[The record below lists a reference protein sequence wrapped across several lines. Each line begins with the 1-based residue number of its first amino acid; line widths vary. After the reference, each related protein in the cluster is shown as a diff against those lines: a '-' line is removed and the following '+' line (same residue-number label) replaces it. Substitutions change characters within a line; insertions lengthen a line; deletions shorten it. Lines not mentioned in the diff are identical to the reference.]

1 MLAEIQ
7 GNIVLTFSDKGSSDE
22 LRFYMKIL
30 KARKAGHQGRL
41 EDALSILLD
50 CDTWRGITVT
60 MYQQLAREVYDLL
73 LVNSLRR
80 GQREQLLAYL
90 KGPLF
95 NDGGENLPKED
106 SYFEELRKS
115 MIGFRENPLPASS
128 LQVLLSALWDTEF
141 LGHFMGH
148 RIALVGLADL
158 GLVLRTEKKSLGW
171 LEDVMPQVTNG
182 DDLELRAFTCF
193 TMARTVVVTGK
204 GEESALQQAVTH
216 LTQAE
221 QDYSTLGSLH
231 ALMQVQG
238 FLSMVYHRLG
248 LMDERDG
255 VAGRHSQTSAESERL
270 RKSEVDDEVKHVWET
285 VQMIGSVIG
294 SRNHKL
300 VQ

>member
-1 MLAEIQ
+1 
-7 GNIVLTFSDKGSSDE
+7 
-22 LRFYMKIL
+22 
-30 KARKAGHQGRL
+30 
-41 EDALSILLD
+41 
-50 CDTWRGITVT
+50 
-60 MYQQLAREVYDLL
+60 
-73 LVNSLRR
+73 LV
-80 GQREQLLAYL
+80 Q
-90 KGPLF
+90 
-95 NDGGENLPKED
+95 
-106 SYFEELRKS
+106 
-115 MIGFRENPLPASS
+115 
-128 LQVLLSALWDTEF
+128 
-141 LGHFMGH
+141 
-148 RIALVGLADL
+148 
-158 GLVLRTEKKSLGW
+158 
-171 LEDVMPQVTNG
+171 
-182 DDLELRAFTCF
+182 
-193 TMARTVVVTGK
+193 
-204 GEESALQQAVTH
+204 ESALQQAVTH